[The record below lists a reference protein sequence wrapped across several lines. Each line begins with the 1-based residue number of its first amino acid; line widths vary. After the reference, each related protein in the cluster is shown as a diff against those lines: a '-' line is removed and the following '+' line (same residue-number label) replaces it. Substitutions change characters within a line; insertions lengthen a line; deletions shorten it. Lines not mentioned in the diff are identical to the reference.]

1 MLLLLGALCVYGGIL
16 YVLGLM
22 LARGRPHSR
31 ELAVFGGGAATAG
44 FLASWF
50 VATGN
55 PMVVAVMAVLMVPVY
70 LLSLYWLRKPGE
82 SRP

>member
-1 MLLLLGALCVYGGIL
+1 M
-16 YVLGLM
+16 
-22 LARGRPHSR
+22 
-31 ELAVFGGGAATAG
+31 FGGGAATAG

-55 PMVVAVMAVLMVPVY
+55 PMVVAVMAALMVPVY